1 MSSRKSN
8 VIIIF
13 TIMLIAMNLIA
24 VTQMIATN
32 NNQFDGDNN
41 PYSLVDTSNEA
52 ILPQDSS
59 MEAISEIPSLKNW
72 DLSINTTRIIRHYDY
87 GYLTINDNITLINND
102 NLSLPIF
109 RFAIPQHLAVNLV
122 EISAGSM
129 WVESGVALNSTNVE
143 IEYQDGNFT
152 YYVIA
157 LNPAVNNDSLY
168 KIQIHQTYLRPYEV
182 FVFVED
188 SYPYNGIKMNVSR
201 MLFLSLPIQ
210 TARTT
215 FLKADETGKI
225 ISSLIYP
232 NELATIGDASVV
244 FNPIYSVP
252 AYNFSN
258 EYESNSDDYTY
269 KVQIAS
275 LTSFTAP
282 IEATN
287 YIRTISID
295 NWYYAHIHEEI
306 EIENFGIFPDGAYW
320 DLGEPRIF
328 ASFALTRLY
337 LGVDNAEN
345 VEVYDEYGSLPAP
358 TGAEIVQLNRIN
370 IYLRYPVYGGG
381 KISFNIDYTLKLED
395 ILQFEKNEFIIDS
408 MGIPELPFHVR
419 NYELIIKFPQGSSV
433 QYVLFG
439 DKAVDYEHYKT
450 PVFLRIGQR
459 ETISITKINLTS
471 FENVNLRV
479 GYYMS
484 DLAYYIQPLVYSLII
499 FMACLLYVGARTLRK
514 DVIEKVII
522 TSEEKEEAPIELIQ
536 EFVEKY
542 EEKTAIQTRITELDE
557 NRRKKKVKAKEYDQ
571 QRKILESKLRDTI
584 RTLDTTK
591 RALKEE
597 GRKYRD
603 SIQKIEVSEEKRIS
617 VERSIGDLR
626 IRYIREK
633 AISKDA
639 YIRILRDYKNQIEKF
654 ERDIDREIINLRLLI
669 EHESKS

>member
-1 MSSRKSN
+1 MSNRKSN

-32 NNQFDGDNN
+32 NNQFDGDNT
-41 PYSLVDTSNEA
+41 PYSLVDASNEA
-52 ILPQDSS
+52 IVPEDPSLK
-59 MEAISEIPSLKNW
+59 ATSEIPSLRNW
-72 DLSINTTRIIRHYDY
+72 DLSINTSRIIRHYDY

-109 RFAIPQHLAVNLV
+109 RFSIPQHLAVNLV
-122 EISAGSM
+122 EISASSM
-129 WVESGVALNSTNVE
+129 WAEFDVPLNSTNVE

-152 YYVIA
+152 YYIMA
-157 LNPAVNNDSLY
+157 LNPIVNNASLY
-168 KIQIHQTYLRPYEV
+168 KIQIHQTYLRPYEI
-182 FVFVED
+182 FIFKSED
-188 SYPYNGIKMNVSR
+188 NHLYNGIKMNVSR
-201 MLFLSLPIQ
+201 MPFLSLPIH

-215 FLKADETGKI
+215 FLKADDGII
-225 ISSLIYP
+225 ISSHIYP
-232 NELATIGDASVV
+232 NELATIGDASVLY
-244 FNPIYSVP
+244 NPIYSVP

-269 KVQIAS
+269 KVQIAGY
-275 LTSFTAP
+275 TSFTSS

-287 YIRTISID
+287 YLRTISID
-295 NWYYAHIHEEI
+295 NWYYAHFHEEI
-306 EIENFGIFPDGAYW
+306 EIENFGIIPNDPLW
-320 DLGEPRIF
+320 DLSDGRVF
-328 ASFALTRLY
+328 VSFAMTRIY
-337 LGVDNAEN
+337 IGVDNAEN

-358 TGAEIVQLNRIN
+358 SDSEIVQMNRITA
-370 IYLRYPVYGGG
+370 YLRYPVYGGG
-381 KISFNIDYTLKLED
+381 KVSLNIDYTLKLED
-395 ILQFEKNEFIIDS
+395 ILHFEKNEFILDCLA
-408 MGIPELPFHVR
+408 IPEIPFHVK
-419 NYELIIKFPQGSSV
+419 NYELTIKFPQGSKV
-433 QYVLFG
+433 QYVSFG
-439 DKAVDYEHYKT
+439 DKATEFEQHKS

-459 ETISITKINLTS
+459 DTISITKLNLTS
-471 FENVNLRV
+471 FDNVDLRV

-499 FMACLLYVGARTLRK
+499 FMACLLYIGARTLRK

-522 TSEEKEEAPIELIQ
+522 SSEDKEEVPIELIQ

-557 NRRKKKVKAKEYDQ
+557 SRRKKKVKAKEYDQ
-571 QRKILESKLRDTI
+571 QRKILESKLRETI
-584 RTLDTTK
+584 KSLDKTK
-591 RALKEE
+591 RSLKEK

-617 VERSIGDLR
+617 VERSISDLR
-626 IRYIREK
+626 VRYIREK

>member
-1 MSSRKSN
+1 
-8 VIIIF
+8 
-13 TIMLIAMNLIA
+13 MNLIA

-41 PYSLVDTSNEA
+41 PYSLVDTSNEG
-52 ILPQDSS
+52 ILPQDLI
-59 MEAISEIPSLKNW
+59 MEATSEIPSLKNW
-72 DLSINTTRIIRHYDY
+72 DLSINTSRIIRHYDY

-129 WVESGVALNSTNVE
+129 WAESNIELNSTNVE
-143 IEYQDGNFT
+143 IEHQDGNFT
-152 YYVIA
+152 YYIIA

-182 FVFVED
+182 FLFVSED
-188 SYPYNGIKMNVSR
+188 HYPYNGIKMNVSR
-201 MLFLSLPIQ
+201 MPFLSLPIH
-210 TARTT
+210 TAKTS
-215 FLKADETGKI
+215 FLKAEEGKI
-225 ISSLIYP
+225 ISSFIVP
-232 NELATIGDASVV
+232 NELATIGDASVL
-244 FNPIYSVP
+244 FNPIYNVP

-269 KVQIAS
+269 KVQVSAY
-275 LTSFTAP
+275 TSYTAP

-287 YIRTISID
+287 YKRMITID

-306 EIENFGIFPDGAYW
+306 ELENFGIFPPDIYW
-320 DLGEPRIF
+320 DVGEPRLF
-328 ASFALTRLY
+328 VSFALTRVH

-345 VEVYDEYGSLPAP
+345 VKVYDEYGSLPAP
-358 TGAEIVQLNRIN
+358 DTSTSVVQLNRITV
-370 IYLRYPVYGGG
+370 YLRYPVFGGG
-381 KISFNIDYTLKLED
+381 KASFSVDYTLKLED
-395 ILQFEKNEFIIDS
+395 MIQFEKNEFILDC
-408 MGIPELPFHVR
+408 MGIPEVPFHVR
-419 NYELIIKFPQGSSV
+419 NYELTVKLPQGSNV

-439 DKAVDYEHYKT
+439 DRPTDYEHYKT

-459 ETISITKINLTS
+459 ETISLTKTNLTS
-471 FENVNLRV
+471 FENVNLRI

-484 DLAYYIQPLVYSLII
+484 DLAYFIQPLVYSLII

-514 DVIEKVII
+514 DVIEKVVI
-522 TSEEKEEAPIELIQ
+522 TSDDKEEAPIELIQ
-536 EFVEKY
+536 DFVEKY

-557 NRRKKKVKAKEYDQ
+557 SRRKKKVKAKEYDQ

-584 RTLDTTK
+584 KTLDTTK
-591 RALKEE
+591 RALKEQ